1 MTTGEKRE
9 KQTRPGGEFLVVAAK
24 QKAHGNVGP
33 SLLWYMVAGHAGAL
47 SASVL
52 LCRLAPL

>member
-1 MTTGEKRE
+1 MTGGKKEE
-9 KQTRPGGEFLVVAAK
+9 QTRLGGEFLVVAAK
-24 QKAHGNVGP
+24 QKAHSNVDP
-33 SLLWYMVAGHAGAL
+33 SLLWYGGAL